1 MMRLLNA
8 RFATLASALSLS
20 LLAAA
25 CASGGEKAQSNT
37 AAANAGGA
45 NSVAANSSA
54 ATNANAAAATNQ
66 SANAPGGH
74 SDLAKL
80 NLNTATRE
88 EFLAKVPNLGNRMAH
103 EFEEYRPYRSI
114 QQFRKEMAKYVP
126 QDKIAE
132 YERYVFVPVSENEMD
147 AATLQQIPGIDG
159 KEAGEL
165 VAGRPYAS
173 REAFLA
179 KLSEKV
185 SPEELA
191 TARAYLAN
199 R

>member
-1 MMRLLNA
+1 MTPRQSIF
-8 RFATLASALSLS
+8 RSALLPSVLTLS
-20 LLAAA
+20 LLTAA
-25 CASGGEKAQSNT
+25 CAPGGEKGNT
-37 AAANAGGA
+37 TNAGATNGAATNAAANANG
-45 NSVAANSSA
+45 
-54 ATNANAAAATNQ
+54 AAATPKPDAPAGQ
-66 SANAPGGH
+66 SAG
-74 SDLAKL
+74 AKL

-88 EFLAKVPNLGNRMAH
+88 EFMTRVPGLGDRMAH

-114 QQFRKEMAKYVP
+114 QQFRREMAKYVP
-126 QDKIAE
+126 QAKIDE
-132 YERYVFVPVSENEMD
+132 YERYVFVPVNENEAD
-147 AATLQQIPGIDG
+147 AATLRQLPGLDE
-159 KEAGEL
+159 KEAAEL

-191 TARAYLAN
+191 AARTYLDN

>member
-1 MMRLLNA
+1 MMRLPNA
-8 RFATLASALSLS
+8 RFATLACALTLS

-37 AAANAGGA
+37 AATNAG
-45 NSVAANSSA
+45 AANTA
-54 ATNANAAAATNQ
+54 ATNPAAATNVNAAAATNQ
-66 SANAPGGH
+66 SANAPAGQGAG
-74 SDLAKL
+74 AKL

-88 EFLAKVPNLGNRMAH
+88 EFLAKVPNLGSRMAH

-126 QDKIAE
+126 ADKIAE
-132 YERYVFVPVSENEMD
+132 YERHIFVPVSENETD
-147 AATLQQIPGIDG
+147 AATLQQIPGIDE

-191 TARAYLAN
+191 AARAYLSN